1 MKNNFFKNIFL
12 LSIIFISSFF
22 FVKNFAKGES
32 VDVLE
37 SKIESHSNEISKI
50 EAEIKAYQ
58 EQLTT
63 VSGQAQTLSNAV
75 KELDLSRKKLSAE
88 ISLTEKKI
96 TEKNNKIAS
105 LSGEISTKDVLLD
118 QNKKAFARSIAKI
131 DQIEQQPIVHL
142 ILGQEKISEALG
154 QIDSLKALQVS
165 LKENATQVFNVR
177 EDLKETKTS
186 EEKLKVELIDLKS
199 ELQDQKKILDGNVA
213 EKNRLLAS
221 TKNQESLY
229 KKALAD
235 KQALKA
241 AFENELR
248 QYESQLSYVLNPGT
262 IPSVGSAPLS
272 WPMSNIIITQAFG
285 KTVDSVRLYA
295 SGSHSGVDMGAS
307 VGTPVYAMAD
317 GVVGGTG
324 DTDVACR
331 GASFG
336 KWIFIE
342 YDNHLAS
349 TYGHLSLIKVTKGQ
363 RVKRGELVGYSGNTG
378 HSTGPHL
385 HTSLYPADAVDVSP
399 KESIACKGKILTQP
413 RAATNA
419 YLDPLLYM
427 PKATPSMFKVGVTY
441 KYSF

>member
-1 MKNNFFKNIFL
+1 MKNKFKNKFL
-12 LSIIFISSFF
+12 LISIIALSVF
-22 FVKNFAKGES
+22 FVGKNFARGES
-32 VDVLE
+32 VVE
-37 SKIESHSNEISKI
+37 VIQSKIENNTNEISKI

-63 VSGQAQTLSNAV
+63 VSGQAHTLSNAV

-96 TEKNNKIAS
+96 TEKNNKISS

-118 QNKKAFARSIAKI
+118 QNKKAFAKSIAKI
-131 DQIEQQPIVHL
+131 DRIEQQPIVHL
-142 ILGQEKISEALG
+142 LLGEEKISEALG
-154 QIDSLKALQVS
+154 QIDSLKSLQAS
-165 LKENATQVFNVR
+165 LKDNATEVFSVR

-186 EEKLKVELIDLKS
+186 EEKLKSELISLKS
-199 ELQDQKKILDGNVA
+199 ELQDQKKILDGNAA
-213 EKNRLLAS
+213 EKSRLLTS

-241 AFENELR
+241 AFEAEIR
-248 QYESQLSYVLNPGT
+248 QYESQLSYVLNPSS
-262 IPSVGSAPLS
+262 IPTPGSAPLS

-285 KTVDSVRLYA
+285 KTADSGRLYA
-295 SGSHSGVDMGAS
+295 SGSHSGVDIGGS

-317 GVVGGTG
+317 GVIGGTG
-324 DTDVACR
+324 DTDLACR

-336 KWIFIE
+336 KWILIK
-342 YDNHLAS
+342 YDNNLAS
-349 TYGHLSLIKVTKGQ
+349 TYGHLSLIKVTSGQ

-385 HTSLYPADAVDVSP
+385 HISLYPADAVDVSP
-399 KESIACKGKILTQP
+399 KESLSCKGKIISQP

-427 PKATPSMFKVGVTY
+427 PKATPSMFKAGVSY
-441 KYSF
+441 KYY